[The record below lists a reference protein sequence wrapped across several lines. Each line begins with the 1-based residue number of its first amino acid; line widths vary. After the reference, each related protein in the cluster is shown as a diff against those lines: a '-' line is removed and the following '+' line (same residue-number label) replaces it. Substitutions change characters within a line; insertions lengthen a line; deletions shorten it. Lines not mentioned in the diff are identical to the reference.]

1 MQDVREIPNI
11 DEIKKISV
19 NTLTIIAQLMASMT

>member
-19 NTLTIIAQLMASMT
+19 NTLTIIVRLMASMT